1 MTLDSI
7 KGNEIKDEYPFV
19 SVVILNYNGKHHLK
33 ACLDSLL
40 RTDYPRFEIILVDNG
55 STDGSVEFVQQNYPM
70 VKLVRLRKN
79 LYAAGGFMVG
89 ALVAKG
95 EYVALLN
102 NDIEVD
108 PGWLKALMKYMVK
121 MPWVA
126 AADPKYKYFYQRDL
140 FENSAAAGRWIDY
153 FGNNCTRGVWEVD
166 RGRYDRPSY
175 IMCASTLFRRDVLLR
190 IGNFDVSYLFGYEDA
205 DVTWR
210 IYLAGYKALYVP
222 EAVIYHKAGGTTRD
236 KPGMRRP
243 RPEFYY
249 LAKRNR
255 IISLIKNY
263 GISNML
269 FSLLVTLLE
278 YYFTLWYFMV
288 TRQKT
293 YGLAIFRAMLYP
305 FIHLRKIMTK
315 RAYVQMLKAVPDRVV
330 KRYMVPYCGDIRQF
344 LILIIE
350 KVFQQKIKTHS
361 ITES

>member
-19 SVVILNYNGKHHLK
+19 SVVVLNYNGKHHLK

-89 ALVAKG
+89 ALAAKG

>member
-1 MTLDSI
+1 MTLD
-7 KGNEIKDEYPFV
+7 NIKDNRNEYPFV
-19 SVVILNYNGKHHLK
+19 SVVVLNYNGKHHLK
-33 ACLDSLL
+33 TCLDSLL

-190 IGNFDVSYLFGYEDA
+190 IGNFDVTYLFGYEDA

>member
-19 SVVILNYNGKHHLK
+19 SVVVLNYNGKHHLK

-89 ALVAKG
+89 ALAAKG

-305 FIHLRKIMTK
+305 FIHLSKIMTK